1 LSKLKLFSRRFLF
14 SRRLA
19 VLAMTH
25 REQIDDRSFVMKARE
40 RNGASLKSTI
50 LVAVALTVAL
60 LLAVSFLIAT
70 GVRGGG
76 VLRPFAN
83 ATGAPSRP

>member
-1 LSKLKLFSRRFLF
+1 
-14 SRRLA
+14 
-19 VLAMTH
+19 MTH
-25 REQIDDRSFVMKARE
+25 CEQVDDESFVMKSSE
-40 RNGASLKSTI
+40 RKGASVKSTI

-83 ATGAPSRP
+83 AAAHHPAPRA